1 MKIAQITPYF
11 LPHTG
16 GVERY
21 VYNLSKNLI
30 NEGHTVEVITS
41 NVPEGRT
48 VDVVDGIPVRRLKC
62 IGEPLRNPLVPSIFL
77 LLDELKKF
85 DIIHVHNLYS
95 SLALSI
101 PLLKK
106 FCKIPLVLTHHGQL
120 IYGEP
125 MKDTCVKIYE
135 KSIEKIIL
143 KSVDNAVV
151 LSESD
156 AQYISLSGLK
166 MDRVKILPNAINP
179 ADFTAYTNVDTT
191 EFIEKYHL
199 GGRKRILFVGEVT
212 NRKGIP
218 TLIKS
223 IPPLIKKVLTEEAV
237 FVIVGSGENLSDARA
252 LAKDLDVES
261 HVVFTGRLPFV
272 ELMQAY
278 CSSDLFVLPSLSEGL
293 PTSILEAMYFG
304 LPVVSTDIPGVR
316 DHFSDFALLVPPS
329 DEHALADAIHALLD
343 DEDLAKSISRRG
355 KALVVSRYT
364 WDQVTREYET
374 LYSNVCEF
382 DSGRS

>member
-1 MKIAQITPYF
+1 M
-11 LPHTG
+11 
-16 GVERY
+16 
-21 VYNLSKNLI
+21 
-30 NEGHTVEVITS
+30 
-41 NVPEGRT
+41 
-48 VDVVDGIPVRRLKC
+48 
-62 IGEPLRNPLVPSIFL
+62 
-77 LLDELKKF
+77 
-85 DIIHVHNLYS
+85 
-95 SLALSI
+95 
-101 PLLKK
+101 
-106 FCKIPLVLTHHGQL
+106 
-120 IYGEP
+120 
-125 MKDTCVKIYE
+125 
-135 KSIEKIIL
+135 
-143 KSVDNAVV
+143 
-151 LSESD
+151 
-156 AQYISLSGLK
+156 
-166 MDRVKILPNAINP
+166 
-179 ADFTAYTNVDTT
+179 
-191 EFIEKYHL
+191 
-199 GGRKRILFVGEVT
+199 
-212 NRKGIP
+212 
-218 TLIKS
+218 
-223 IPPLIKKVLTEEAV
+223 
-237 FVIVGSGENLSDARA
+237 GSGENLSDARA